1 MLDYEITDGDIR
13 ISGGDVATVSGAQ
26 ATRQRLEQKFKLW
39 RGEWFL
45 DVNAGFPWIEEIL
58 GQRPA
63 PQVVRSL
70 VFDVVQSDPGI
81 RTVENLELEQDS
93 PQRRLTIRFRARL
106 TNGDTDDMEITV

>member
-1 MLDYEITDGDIR
+1 MLDYEITGGDIR
-13 ISGGDVATVSGAQ
+13 ISGGDVATVSDAQ

-45 DVNAGFPWIEEIL
+45 DVNAGFPWLQDIL
-58 GQRPA
+58 GRRPS

-93 PQRRLTIRFRARL
+93 PQWRLTIRFRARL
-106 TNGDTDDMEITV
+106 TNGDTDDMEITG

>member
-1 MLDYEITDGDIR
+1 MIDLEVLNGDIVIR
-13 ISGGDVATVSGAQ
+13 NGDVAMVSGAQ
-26 ATRQRLEQKFKLW
+26 ATRQRIEQKFKLW

-45 DVNAGFPWIEEIL
+45 DVNAGFPWLQDIL
-58 GQRPA
+58 GRRPS

-70 VFDVVQSDPGI
+70 VFDLVQSDPGI

-106 TNGDTDDMEITV
+106 VGGDTDDMEITV